1 MKRYCSLLMGVM
13 CIFVYV
19 IYMQNFSYA
28 LDFGHNITIYDNSS
42 TNTNIWYGQQE
53 DNEVEPGDE
62 EGQKW
67 DLEGFFLKGYTL
79 SVIGGFDFKD
89 GVYDASSGQ
98 NVTVGDIFLDITGDA
113 QYGGDTK
120 NSTGSSNGINNLD
133 NLYGYEYAI
142 RLNFENG
149 KFRVFEIGDSD
160 ILRSVYYRDND
171 WSNPWRYPIKFNKKH
186 NGVQEVYKGFLSYYK
201 LADPNT
207 LPTNLNGNSLQGDAT
222 NNLHYGFSLD
232 LSFLPDGTEFI
243 SHLTIKCGNDNL
255 MGRGILPAPEPATML
270 LFGTGLIGFAA
281 ITRKKIRA
289 NRD

>member
-79 SVIGGFDFKD
+79 SVIGGFDFKN
-89 GVYDASSGQ
+89 GVYDSSGKKI
-98 NVTVGDIFLDITGDA
+98 TVGDIFLDTDGDA
-113 QYGGDTK
+113 IYGGNETNPLNRSDGVY
-120 NSTGSSNGINNLD
+120 SFSLAE
-133 NLYGYEYAI
+133 YGYDYAI
-142 RLNFENG
+142 RLNFD
-149 KFRVFEIGDSD
+149 KQIYKVFELSSRSIGN
-160 ILRSVYYRDND
+160 SVYYAHND
-171 WSNPWRYPIKFNKKH
+171 WSNPWRYVREKDDSSGKYLDIP
-186 NGVQEVYKGFLSYYK
+186 VYKGDLTYF
-201 LADPNT
+201 D
-207 LPTNLNGNSLQGDAT
+207 NLTDSITGFQGGN
-222 NNLHYGFSLD
+222 HYGFSVD
-232 LSFLPDGTEFI
+232 LSFLPHGTEFI

-255 MGRGILPAPEPATML
+255 MWRGILPAPEPATML